1 MNRFANAKRPED
13 AEWMRR
19 YLKDDASAFEAIYA
33 AYADAV
39 YGYLVKRVW
48 EVEEREEA
56 FQKIWLKF
64 HRSRGRW
71 SPEYPLLQWLFV
83 ISRSVLIDRYRNAAH
98 TALDRAEHPGES
110 LERTLANLPSESGGP
125 EERILEAEEE
135 RAEAELARDLRKTGL
150 SEDQIAVVS
159 MRAIDEEEYER
170 IAARL
175 GKTPASVRKIYSRA
189 IEKLKTMRWSPH
201 RGGSR

>member
-1 MNRFANAKRPED
+1 
-13 AEWMRR
+13 MRR
-19 YLKDDASAFEAIYA
+19 YLKDDATAFEAIYA

-64 HRSRGRW
+64 HRSRERW

-98 TALDRAEHPGES
+98 TALDRAEHPGEG
-110 LERTLANLPSESGGP
+110 LEKTLGNLVSEGP
-125 EERILEAEEE
+125 EERALEAESE
-135 RAEAELARDLRKTGL
+135 RTEAEIVGSLRENGL
-150 SEDQIAVVS
+150 SEDQVAVVS

-189 IEKLKTMRWSPH
+189 IEKLKAMRWSPD
-201 RGGSR
+201 GGRNR